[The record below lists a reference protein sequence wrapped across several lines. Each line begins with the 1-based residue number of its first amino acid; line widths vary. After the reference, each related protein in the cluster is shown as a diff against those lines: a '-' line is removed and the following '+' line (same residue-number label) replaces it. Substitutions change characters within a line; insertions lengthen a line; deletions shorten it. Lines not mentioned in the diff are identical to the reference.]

1 MNGKDSIVKKLRLVG
16 LHAEYDQKGFT
27 LLELLVSFA
36 LIGIIAAIIAGA
48 LKSGLDAVDKGDR
61 KIESLERL
69 RSSAHI
75 ISAQVQS
82 QLPLTFLDD
91 DGKRKFYFSGNR
103 ETLDFP
109 TTYSIWKGLRGYVQ
123 VQYTIHTDE
132 NDMRYVTASERM
144 IGSDHTIDTPL
155 FTELDD
161 AHFEYFFRDP
171 LNKEDT
177 DWVQEWEDRDTIP
190 EKIKVQVS
198 YNVKA
203 ISLLIPIRI
212 SGSSGRKSLF
222 GGSVSG
228 TRKAFQPFLIK

>member
-1 MNGKDSIVKKLRLVG
+1 VNGKDSIVKKLRLVDP
-16 LHAEYDQKGFT
+16 HTEYDQKGFT

-91 DGKRKFYFSGNR
+91 DGKKKFYFSGNR
-103 ETLDFP
+103 ETLGFP
-109 TTYSIWKGLRGYVQ
+109 TTYSIWKGLKGYVH

-132 NDMRYVTASERM
+132 NDKRYMTASERI
-144 IGSDHTIDTPL
+144 IGTDHTVDTIL

-161 AHFEYFFRDP
+161 AYFEYFFRDP
-171 LNKEDT
+171 LNEEDT

-190 EKIKVQVS
+190 EKIKMQVT
-198 YNVKA
+198 YNGKV
-203 ISLLIPIRI
+203 IPLFIPIRI

-222 GGSVSG
+222 GGNPSRAG
-228 TRKAFQPFLIK
+228 MEFGPFLIK

>member
-1 MNGKDSIVKKLRLVG
+1 MSP
-16 LHAEYDQKGFT
+16 HYAYDEKGFT

-75 ISAQVQS
+75 ISSQLQS

-109 TTYSIWKGLRGYVQ
+109 TTYSIWKGLRGYVH
-123 VQYTIHTDE
+123 VQYTINTDE
-132 NDMRYVTASERM
+132 NDRRYVTASERM
-144 IGSDHTIDTPL
+144 IGSDHTIDTLL

-161 AHFEYFFRDP
+161 AYFEYFFRDP
-171 LNKEDT
+171 LNEEDT
-177 DWVQEWEDRDTIP
+177 DWVQEWEDQDTIP
-190 EKIKVQVS
+190 EKIKVQVT
-198 YNVKA
+198 YNSKA
-203 ISLLIPIRI
+203 ISLLIPIRM
-212 SGSSGRKSLF
+212 SGSTGRKSLF
-222 GGSVSG
+222 GGSVSR
-228 TRKAFQPFLIK
+228 TRKAFEPFLIK

>member
-1 MNGKDSIVKKLRLVG
+1 MNGKDSIVKKLRLVCP
-16 LHAEYDQKGFT
+16 HAEYDQKGFT
-27 LLELLVSFA
+27 LLEMLVSFA

-75 ISAQVQS
+75 ISAQLQS

-123 VQYTIHTDE
+123 VQYTINTDE
-132 NDMRYVTASERM
+132 NDRRYVTASERM
-144 IGSDHTIDTPL
+144 IGSDHTIDTLL

-171 LNKEDT
+171 LNKEHT
-177 DWVQEWEDRDTIP
+177 DWVQEWEDQDTIP
-190 EKIKVQVS
+190 EKIKVQVT
-198 YNVKA
+198 YHGKPL
-203 ISLLIPIRI
+203 SLLIPIRT
-212 SGSSGRKSLF
+212 SGSKGRKSLF
-222 GGSVSG
+222 GGNQG
-228 TRKAFQPFLIK
+228 QTRKEFKPFMIK